1 MSAYISLYNEVNG
14 DFNNLVVDDLTVTN
28 LTVENIDVKTA
39 TVENAIINDEKVN
52 TSVIQDLS
60 IGNRLLLP
68 DGKISAPSLAFTSET
83 DLGLYKSNTNE
94 ISLVNNSSPIL
105 KVSDTSTNLYSNL
118 ITDDQIILNDLS
130 GSSLN
135 PTLNFFDIGLG
146 VFRSNPDV
154 LSIAS
159 EGFKIVDIDSLKL
172 KVNGAIEANS
182 ANITGPVTI
191 STLTAGNLS
200 VTGTTSLT
208 GTVTSNDIKSGNINT
223 GTNSIISSNFAVT
236 STSNTDIITLYT
248 SPTNP
253 TVSSPGFTF
262 GNRYFT
268 SRTLIISRVKYNY
281 ALYGAGNTVGVW
293 NNSGTLLYSRVF
305 DGTEAISGSFRY
317 DNVAIQVGPPYF
329 SIGAVTAPPNYVL
342 PSGGF
347 PGCTINGS
355 YITGCDF
362 YYNVGGTLGYP
373 NTFVIA
379 NNTAGVLVGV
389 EVTPSPILNSNGL
402 YMTSSALN
410 CAGITSTSITNS
422 GTMSSVGILNTGTF
436 SNTSSS
442 TMGSVTTTSINNS
455 GTFSNTSSSTM
466 GSITTTSIN
475 NSGTLSSG
483 ATIIS
488 GTLQSTSAGRINVA
502 SPNTNSTNGLD
513 VYGVLGM
520 SLANQ
525 NMYYGI
531 NAYYSGGWR
540 PIRNGYSA
548 TWGLGGSGGISM
560 LQSFTSNSA
569 DALITSYNPMMY
581 IAVTGD
587 TQFYGNLNAP
597 SCYLTAQ
604 PMLVRQSGG
613 IPQTIP
619 TGSAQ
624 TLTIFGTVVINQG
637 ATITYSGGIFTV
649 PLAGTY
655 YIECI
660 LRWTGNAT
668 GIREIYLINATTG
681 ITFGG
686 GTINCTGNSRRV
698 LVHSSGI
705 VKCSA
710 GDQFA
715 ANVYQNSGGALDV
728 QDTGSDRVQFTV
740 LRLH

>member
-1 MSAYISLYNEVNG
+1 MSSYISLYNETNG

-28 LTVENIDVKTA
+28 LTVDNVDVK
-39 TVENAIINDEKVN
+39 NAVIDDEKVN
-52 TSVIQDLS
+52 TSLIQDLS

-68 DGKISAPSLAFTSET
+68 DGKISSPSLAFTSET

-94 ISLVNNSSPIL
+94 ISLVNNSLPIL
-105 KVSDTSTNLYSNL
+105 KVSDSATNLYSNL
-118 ITDDQIILNDLS
+118 ITDNQIILNDLS
-130 GSSLN
+130 ASSLN
-135 PTLNFFDIGLG
+135 PSLNFFDIGLG

-182 ANITGPVTI
+182 AIITGPVTI

-200 VTGTTSLT
+200 VTGTSSFSGSMTS
-208 GTVTSNDIKSGNINT
+208 SDIKSGNINT
-223 GTNSIISSNFAVT
+223 GTNSVISSNFAVT

-253 TVSSPGFTF
+253 STPSPGFTF

-268 SRTLIISRVKYNY
+268 SKILIISRVKYNY
-281 ALYGAGNTVGVW
+281 ALYGGGNNVGVW
-293 NNSGTLLYSRVF
+293 NSSGTLLYSRVF

-317 DNVAIQVGPPYF
+317 VDVAIRVGSPYF
-329 SIGAVTAPPNYVL
+329 SIGAVTSAPNYVL
-342 PSGGF
+342 PAGGF

-389 EVTPSPILNSNGL
+389 EVTASPILNSNGL

-410 CAGITSTSITNS
+410 CAAITSTSITNS
-422 GTMSSVGILNTGTF
+422 GTMSSVGILNTGTLSSTSSATIGALTTTSI
-436 SNTSSS
+436 SNTGTLSS
-442 TMGSVTTTSINNS
+442 TSSATIGALTTTSINC
-455 GTFSNTSSSTM
+455 
-466 GSITTTSIN
+466 
-475 NSGTLSSG
+475 SGTLSAG
-483 ATIIS
+483 TTIIS
-488 GTLQSTSAGRINVA
+488 GTLQTTSAARISVG
-502 SPNTNSTNGLD
+502 SPNTNSTNALDIYGL
-513 VYGVLGM
+513 LGC
-520 SLANQ
+520 SLANH
-525 NMYYGI
+525 NTYYGI

-548 TWGLGGSGGISM
+548 SWGLGASGGISM
-560 LQSFTSNSA
+560 YQSATSNTA
-569 DALITSYNPMMY
+569 DSIITYNPMLY
-581 IAVTGD
+581 IATTGD
-587 TQFYGNLNAP
+587 TQIYGNFNAP

-613 IPQTIP
+613 VAQTIP
-619 TGSAQ
+619 NNSAQ

-637 ATITYSGGIFTV
+637 ATITYSSGIFTV
-649 PLAGTY
+649 PLSGTY

-660 LRWTGNAT
+660 LRWTGNST
-668 GIREIYLINATTG
+668 GIREIYLINVTTN

-686 GTINCTGNSRRV
+686 GTINCSGNSRRV
-698 LVHSSGI
+698 LVHANGV

-715 ANVYQNSGGALDV
+715 ATVYQNSGGNLDV